1 MKKTIVLAVSA
12 VVILAVGFFAGMEYQ
27 SYRVRSAL
35 NNAFSGLSNSTNTT
49 NTDVAVGKSGQKT
62 AMETAKEEDMRLVP
76 KSIGDEIE
84 LATIKVKV
92 TGSDEQ
98 NTISSSYSQPK
109 VAKEGTTFV
118 VVKAE
123 VTNTT
128 NSSFSLP
135 ADFLLIDDKGRE
147 FGTYRD
153 AIGSIDDYLD
163 YRELSP
169 SVKETG
175 VYVYEVPKDATSYSI
190 AFAKAGSKDVYQ
202 VKLK

>member
-1 MKKTIVLAVSA
+1 MKKNIVFAVSA

-35 NNAFSGLSNSTNTT
+35 SNAFSGINNTT
-49 NTDVAVGKSGQKT
+49 NTDVTVGKSGQKT
-62 AMETAKEEDMRLVP
+62 AMETAKEEDMKLIS
-76 KSIGDEIE
+76 KSMGDEIE

-92 TGSDEQ
+92 MGSDEQ

-109 VAKEGTTFV
+109 VVKEGATFV

-123 VTNTT
+123 VTNIT

-147 FGTYRD
+147 FSTYRD
-153 AIGSIDDYLD
+153 TIGNIDDYLD

-175 VYVYEVPKDATSYSI
+175 VYVYEVPKDATSYNIS
-190 AFAKAGSKDVYQ
+190 FAKAGSKDVYQ